1 MLSHDQNMYSET
13 VFICAQLSTQLGGKK
28 LPARES
34 ALHHH
39 RKEIHWNTGARE
51 GTFSSAQ
58 AKPVGQ
64 RGPSGCIRIAVPWWT
79 VMSIFT
85 PMITFDSPPWV
96 SEAGLTGRRR
106 AKGCPNFAT
115 PIALVGH
122 PTTLTF
128 RLISQANNSVIRSRR
143 GGS

>member
-1 MLSHDQNMYSET
+1 MYSEA

-64 RGPSGCIRIAVPWWT
+64 REPVGLHLHCSTLVDGDEHIHT
-79 VMSIFT
+79 DE
-85 PMITFDSPPWV
+85 ITFDSPWA

-128 RLISQANNSVIRSRR
+128 RLISQANISVIRSRR

>member
-1 MLSHDQNMYSET
+1 MLSHDQNMYSEA

-34 ALHHH
+34 ALHH

-64 RGPSGCIRIAVPWWT
+64 REPIGLHMHCSTLVDIGP

-85 PMITFDSPPWV
+85 PMRLPLTPSLGKR
-96 SEAGLTGRRR
+96 SGLDRE
-106 AKGCPNFAT
+106 
-115 PIALVGH
+115 
-122 PTTLTF
+122 TT
-128 RLISQANNSVIRSRR
+128 R
-143 GGS
+143 